1 MKNVYEIFKAK
12 LFSTEYKKWK
22 RITEVI
28 LFSLISIL
36 PVIALSVIIFQA
48 NNWFGFLY
56 AAVFWCITELTVI
69 GYIYHSTSLP
79 YIIRTAMQLSIAISN
94 MWFAMFIAS
103 LGTVIFNG

>member
-1 MKNVYEIFKAK
+1 MNNISQIVKAK
-12 LFSTEYKKWK
+12 FLSTEYKKWK

-36 PVIALSVIIFQA
+36 PVIALTIIVFQA

-56 AAVFWCITELTVI
+56 AAAFWCITELIVI
-69 GYIYHSTSLP
+69 LYIYHSTTLP
-79 YIIRTAMQLSIAISN
+79 YIVRTAMQLSIAISN

-103 LGTVIFNG
+103 LGTVIFNA